1 MKKII
6 FALSAIA
13 VLLTACSKDFINPK
27 HNSSEPL
34 DEYFNTPERLFQ
46 CLVAAY
52 KVPHYNHFFSSAVL
66 SPHLG
71 PCTKAGCVLP
81 MFKP

>member
-1 MKKII
+1 MKKIV
-6 FALSAIA
+6 FALCALA

-46 CLVAAY
+46 CLVA
-52 KVPHYNHFFSSAVL
+52 VNRLFH
-66 SPHLG
+66 
-71 PCTKAGCVLP
+71 
-81 MFKP
+81 

>member
-1 MKKII
+1 MKKIV
-6 FALSAIA
+6 FALTAIA

-52 KVPHYNHFFSSAVL
+52 DPLNGMTMPLASMTTSTSS
-66 SPHLG
+66 S
-71 PCTKAGCVLP
+71 
-81 MFKP
+81 M